1 MIIGVDLDN
10 TIINHNQ
17 SFKILYESLYKRK
30 KYLKYLI

>member
-17 SFKILYESLYKRK
+17 SFKILYESLYKEK
-30 KYLKYLI
+30 NT